1 MSLDSDSDQTARYGE
16 GVSCLRA
23 RWVSVVV
30 RALPVLFG
38 ANQSKAQLLT
48 PTRMALA
55 ESELSSVLVT
65 PACAAAAKT
74 QRPDVGATAEW
85 LSKPEPRPFSLTH
98 VLAQSYGKMLI
109 QALEQ
114 NGWTMPDAE
123 EANALRVLATHL
135 QTRKA

>member
-1 MSLDSDSDQTARYGE
+1 MS
-16 GVSCLRA
+16 CPRA
-23 RWVSVVV
+23 CWVSVVV
-30 RALPVLFG
+30 RALQVLVG

-48 PTRMALA
+48 PTRMASA

-65 PACAAAAKT
+65 PACAAAAEKS
-74 QRPDVGATAEW
+74 QRRDVGATAEW

-98 VLAQSYGKMLI
+98 VLAQSYGKMLM